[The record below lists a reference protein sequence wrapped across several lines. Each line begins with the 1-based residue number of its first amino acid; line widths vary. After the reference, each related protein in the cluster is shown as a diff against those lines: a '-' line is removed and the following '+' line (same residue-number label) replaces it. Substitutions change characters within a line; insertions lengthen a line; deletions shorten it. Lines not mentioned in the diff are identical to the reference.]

1 MGKPSKPGTTTP
13 SQTTPPAIPA
23 AQVMSFL
30 RDVHSLL
37 TWTEQD
43 FAALMN
49 VSKEQTIEALGM
61 LQLAG
66 YVEPLEKRKWRTT
79 DQGRQIAGG
88 KTPRFTAESMEKALG
103 ELKERIIFL
112 NSDESATYRVTRAV
126 AFGDFLGDRV
136 RVQPADVGIEL
147 QPRSPTDSAKKET
160 ATSRAQEETL
170 LKRLRGNSAL
180 LRVQQYE
187 PWMSDR
193 SHRDLM

>member
-1 MGKPSKPGTTTP
+1 MVKSSKPGTTTS
-13 SQTTPPAIPA
+13 SQTTLPAS
-23 AQVMSFL
+23 QVMSFL
-30 RDVHSLL
+30 RDVHSSL

-49 VSKEQTIEALGM
+49 VSKDQTKAALGM

-66 YVEPLEKRKWRTT
+66 YVEPLEKGKWRTT

-88 KTPRFTAESMEKALG
+88 KTPRFTSESMEKALG
-103 ELKERIIFL
+103 ELKKRITLL
-112 NSDESATYRVTRAV
+112 NSDQGATYRVLRAV
-126 AFGDFLGDRV
+126 AFGDFLSDRV
-136 RVQPADVGIEL
+136 RVQAADVGIEL
-147 QPRSPTDSAKKET
+147 QPRASTESDKEESV
-160 ATSRAQEETL
+160 TSRAQEKDL
-170 LKRLRGNSAL
+170 LKRLQGRSTL

>member
-13 SQTTPPAIPA
+13 SQTTPPTIPA
-23 AQVMSFL
+23 AQVISFL
-30 RDVHSLL
+30 RGVHSSL
-37 TWTEQD
+37 TWTGQD
-43 FAALMN
+43 FAAMMN
-49 VSKEQTIEALGM
+49 VSQDQTVEALGM

-66 YVEPLEKRKWRTT
+66 YVEPLEKGKWRTT

-88 KTPRFTAESMEKALG
+88 KTPRFTAESMEKALS

-136 RVQPADVGIEL
+136 RVQAAEVGIEL
-147 QPRSPTDSAKKET
+147 QPRTSTETDKKESV
-160 ATSRAQEETL
+160 TSRAQEKGL
-170 LKRLRGNSAL
+170 LKRLQEHSTL

>member
-13 SQTTPPAIPA
+13 SQTTVPA

-30 RDVHSLL
+30 RDVHSSL

-43 FAALMN
+43 FAELMN
-49 VSKEQTIEALGM
+49 VSKDQTKAALGM

-66 YVEPLEKRKWRTT
+66 YVEPVEKPRWRTT

-88 KTPRFTAESMEKALG
+88 KTPRFTSESMEKALG
-103 ELKERIIFL
+103 ELQERITLL
-112 NSDESATYRVTRAV
+112 NSDQSVTYRVTRAV

-136 RVQPADVGIEL
+136 RVQAAEVGIEL
-147 QPRSPTDSAKKET
+147 QPRASGETDKRESV
-160 ATSRAQEETL
+160 TSRSQEKAL
-170 LKRLRGNSAL
+170 LKRLQGHSTP

-187 PWMSDR
+187 PWMSNR